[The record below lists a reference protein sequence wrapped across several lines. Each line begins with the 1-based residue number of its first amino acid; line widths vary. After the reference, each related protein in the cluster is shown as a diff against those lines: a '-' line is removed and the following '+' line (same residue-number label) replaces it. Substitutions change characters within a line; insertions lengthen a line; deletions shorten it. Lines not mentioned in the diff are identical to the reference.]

1 MNDDDKRCFGRLPA
15 PPLRVTVN
23 SSVRPPALQHLPH
36 RHHLL
41 DHLHRANQ
49 DDVGDDDF
57 YIVIKTMLIIIMIIV
72 KEGAVCWRKD

>member
-36 RHHLL
+36 NHDL
-41 DHLHRANQ
+41 
-49 DDVGDDDF
+49 GDKIAKW
-57 YIVIKTMLIIIMIIV
+57 YWWLNTSQSQQGGRVAEVTPTKV
-72 KEGAVCWRKD
+72 